1 MVEPSNIE
9 EYVKEEDFDPSTD
22 STSSL
27 KSSSGQVRK
36 EGDWKDKLKDF
47 IGSKYFVLV
56 VIILL
61 SIIAYSLGRISGLEN
76 KRPEVKII
84 SENLGPARLANDL
97 PDMPSGRAGSVAGGE
112 VKGVSSAEQAP
123 SITNSSEVVV
133 GSKNSNKYH
142 YPWCAGAKQIS
153 PQNLITFN
161 SIEEARAAGYT
172 PASNCKGLK

>member
-9 EYVKEEDFDPSTD
+9 EYVKKEDFDPST
-22 STSSL
+22 
-27 KSSSGQVRK
+27 SSGQVRK
-36 EGDWKDKLKDF
+36 EGDWKDKLKNF
-47 IGSKYFVLV
+47 IESKYFVLV

-84 SENLGPARLANDL
+84 SENLG
-97 PDMPSGRAGSVAGGE
+97 E

-123 SITNSSEVVV
+123 STTNSSEVVV

-161 SIEEARAAGYT
+161 SIGGARAAGYT